1 MLSRRVLDN
10 CNLRLGYIYNNRSRR
25 VTPRRLNKH
34 LSNSTWRVYAQCWI
48 NNVVDVAN
56 ATGPGLI
63 GAPRFDKCC
72 RAEEIGPVYW

>member
-1 MLSRRVLDN
+1 MPRRV
-10 CNLRLGYIYNNRSRR
+10 
-25 VTPRRLNKH
+25 NKH